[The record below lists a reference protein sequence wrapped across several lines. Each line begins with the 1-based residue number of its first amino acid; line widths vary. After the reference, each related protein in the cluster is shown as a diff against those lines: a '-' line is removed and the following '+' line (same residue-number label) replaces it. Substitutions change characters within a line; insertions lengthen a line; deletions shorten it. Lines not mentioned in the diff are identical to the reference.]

1 MSDRQQKIN
10 EVLARVWKDEDYKQ
24 KLLSDPRGTL
34 SAAGLSLPENVRLK
48 VHSDTADTMNIVIPR
63 NPADTELSDSTLDA
77 VAGGSGGG
85 DTCANTTCQEHCW

>member
-34 SAAGLSLPENVRLK
+34 SAAGLRLPENVRLK
-48 VHSDTADTMNIVIPR
+48 IHSDTADTMNIVIPR

-77 VAGGSGGG
+77 VAGGSGDG
-85 DTCANTTCQEHCW
+85 DTCANTSCQEHCW